1 VDAEAGAKALFS
13 PVTQRAAGLLRVTA
27 PTGFG
32 RRNILPLVPEL
43 LSANPKLN
51 IDLQLGEDVV
61 DIVGRGIDV
70 AIRIAPLKD
79 SSLIARKISDNP
91 RIVCASPAY
100 LQAFG
105 HPETLADLAQHNC
118 LRLTSVPQWVFER
131 DGEIVSAGVEGRFS
145 SDNVEGV
152 RELCVQGLGIV
163 QLTRWDVLQEL
174 NEGSLVEIIL
184 ADVRP
189 QALSIWAVL
198 PTTRYLPLRV
208 TTFIDTLK
216 ASLNP

>member
-1 VDAEAGAKALFS
+1 
-13 PVTQRAAGLLRVTA
+13 
-27 PTGFG
+27 
-32 RRNILPLVPEL
+32 
-43 LSANPKLN
+43 
-51 IDLQLGEDVV
+51 
-61 DIVGRGIDV
+61 
-70 AIRIAPLKD
+70 
-79 SSLIARKISDNP
+79 
-91 RIVCASPAY
+91 
-100 LQAFG
+100 
-105 HPETLADLAQHNC
+105 
-118 LRLTSVPQWVFER
+118 
-131 DGEIVSAGVEGRFS
+131 
-145 SDNVEGV
+145 
-152 RELCVQGLGIV
+152 VQGLGIV